1 MSASS
6 WQCLKWCPPSSPSP
20 APPPPS
26 GSALISLSR
35 LRGRW
40 RRPVCYRRR
49 DEECFDK
56 IHPRSEQFADWYFSK
71 AKSSKLIQEATLSLA
86 RHATKVFKK
95 TTINEAMAAVMDKF
109 LTQKYERIVLRP
121 EINNSEP

>member
-1 MSASS
+1 MVPTVKIITSTASS
-6 WQCLKWCPPSSPSP
+6 VRIS
-20 APPPPS
+20 
-26 GSALISLSR
+26 ISLSR

-95 TTINEAMAAVMDKF
+95 TTVNEAMAAVMDKF